1 MVDRLYLMNILPFLE
16 SFVREWL
23 ANPSNKLIIYDILD
37 DYAKLNLRTI
47 IVKFLKNKKL
57 ENRINVNNLIESI
70 LINKDLIYKQYGIMI
85 E

>member
-1 MVDRLYLMNILPFLE
+1 MNILPFLE
-16 SFVREWL
+16 SFAREWL

>member
-23 ANPSNKLIIYDILD
+23 ANLSNKLIIYDILD